1 MDLEN
6 QTDAV
11 FKSSRTDEVD
21 PVSGN
26 EVPLGS
32 TPEEVRDDIP
42 AQLSEGEY
50 VVPADVV
57 KFFGVKHFEDLRTEA
72 KMGFSQMDANDR
84 IGGEPVGMEMG
95 GDDLPF
101 DISELQMT
109 DDGQPEQPM
118 MNKGGYISGYAEGG
132 AVNSALESF
141 TGSSSGV
148 TYKTYVNAEGK
159 TIQIPFFNGVPMSVI
174 PEGYTLQGSTP
185 AAAPEKRSNVG
196 GGGGGGGG
204 AIVPPREAIDYT
216 KLTSAE
222 LKKMVDDQKSTSRE
236 LISGGLGLLSP
247 IVGLVA
253 KLAFK
258 DMANKTQAELK
269 RRAESDDYA
278 DERDFYTAMLVEV
291 DEEKPK
297 FLERVWGKITG
308 KDDEAEVSSEPV
320 TQDALDGVTKE
331 ALRTL
336 PETVM
341 DPQQIV
347 DDLEKAVYSSETV
360 AQPGDLDLP
369 EITTSP
375 IPDPFVGM
383 IGNAIDSAPST
394 EAEGWAAEGK
404 KFADS
409 YNKTGSND
417 TGLASDNN
425 DSGLSLAEQTL
436 AGARKRDKNTQDYWD
451 EGNETGVA
459 FITDSTG
466 TKREVDTYKREDVL
480 KSKIRPGGR

>member
-6 QTDAV
+6 QTEAV

-72 KMGFSQMDANDR
+72 KMGFSQMDANGR
-84 IGGEPVGMEMG
+84 IGGEPVGGMEMG
-95 GDDLPF
+95 GDELPF

-118 MNKGGYISGYAEGG
+118 MNQGGLIRGYSDGGEVNPVVEGIPNPLDG
-132 AVNSALESF
+132 FS
-141 TGSSSGV
+141 GSSSAV

-159 TIQIPFFNGVPMSVI
+159 TIQIPFFGGVPMSVI

-185 AAAPEKRSNVG
+185 VASPTRSNVG
-196 GGGGGGGG
+196 GGGGGGGS
-204 AIVPPREAIDYT
+204 VPVPEAIDYT

-222 LKKMVDDQKSTSRE
+222 LKKMIEDQKSTTRE
-236 LISGGLGLLSP
+236 VISGGLGLLNP
-247 IVGLVA
+247 LVGLVA

-258 DMANKTQAELK
+258 DMANKTQAEIQ
-269 RRAESDDYA
+269 RRLDSPEYAE
-278 DERDFYTAMLVEV
+278 EKDFYSSMLVEAE
-291 DEEKPK
+291 EEKPK
-297 FLERVWGKITG
+297 FLERVWGKLTG
-308 KDDEAEVSSEPV
+308 KDGEEEISSEPV
-320 TQDALDGVTKE
+320 DQEAIDGAVTE
-331 ALRTL
+331 ALLT
-336 PETVM
+336 PIENVM
-341 DPQQIV
+341 DPQKIV
-347 DDLEKAVYSSETV
+347 DDLEQAVYSSETV

-369 EITTSP
+369 EVTTSP
-375 IPDPFVGM
+375 LPDPFVGM
-383 IGNAIDSAPST
+383 IGNAIDTAPTT

-404 KFADS
+404 KEADN
-409 YNKTGSND
+409 YNRTSKD
-417 TGLASDNN
+417 DD

-436 AGARKRDKNTQDYWD
+436 LGARKRDKNIQNYWD

-459 FITDSTG
+459 FITDSDG
-466 TKREVDTYKREDVL
+466 SKREVDTYKTEDVL

>member
-6 QTDAV
+6 QTDVV

-72 KMGFSQMDANDR
+72 KMGFSQMDANGR
-84 IGGEPVGMEMG
+84 IGGEPIGGMEMG
-95 GDDLPF
+95 GDELPF

-118 MNKGGYISGYAEGG
+118 MNQGGLISGYSEGG
-132 AVNSALESF
+132 EVNTALESF
-141 TGSSSGV
+141 TGSSSSV

-159 TIQIPFFNGVPMSVI
+159 TIQIPFFNGVPMAVI

-185 AAAPEKRSNVG
+185 AVTEKKSNVG
-196 GGGGGGGG
+196 GGGGGGGNF
-204 AIVPPREAIDYT
+204 VPPPKAIDYT

-222 LKKMVDDQKSTSRE
+222 LKKMVEDQKSTSRD
-236 LISGGLGLLSP
+236 LISGGLGMLSP

-258 DMANKTQAELK
+258 DMANKTQAELQ
-269 RRAESDDYA
+269 RRVESPEYA
-278 DERDFYTAMLVEV
+278 DEKDFYSAMLVEA

-297 FLERVWGKITG
+297 FLERVWGTITG
-308 KDDEAEVSSEPV
+308 KDDEEEVSSEPV
-320 TQDALDGVTKE
+320 DQEALDGVARE
-331 ALRTL
+331 ALRTP
-336 PETVM
+336 PETVI
-341 DPQQIV
+341 DPQQII

-369 EITTSP
+369 EITTSVL
-375 IPDPFVGM
+375 PDPFVGM
-383 IGNAIDSAPST
+383 IGNAIDSAPTT

-409 YNKTGSND
+409 YNNTGSND

-425 DSGLSLAEQTL
+425 NSGLSLAEQTL
-436 AGARKRDKNTQDYWD
+436 AGARKRDKNIQDYWD

-480 KSKIRPGGR
+480 NSKIRPGGR